1 MARSLK
7 DLATHNPIPVSDR
20 VSGFSYAIRNIV
32 GEAKKVEAA
41 GRTVRYL
48 NIGDPV
54 AFGFQTPA
62 HLQEALKRAI
72 ADGHNGYGPS
82 AGILAGREAVA
93 EEQARHGWRVSP
105 DRVLLTSGASEGIDL
120 ALNALVNPSE
130 EVLVPSPTYPLYTA
144 VLAKIGARPVYYPTT
159 PEHGWQPDLDA
170 LPRLITPATR
180 AMVVIH
186 PNNPTGA
193 VYSVETQRALLDLAT
208 RHRLV
213 VLSDEVYADLVF
225 SGPVPPLATID
236 PEAAVIAFGSLSK
249 GYLAP
254 GWRAGWLSV
263 GATKRLDNVLAA
275 IKKLA
280 DGRLCSPV
288 PMQHAMVAALRG
300 DRTHQQQFRAALQ
313 ERAALTAER
322 LGNIRGV
329 SYVPASAAFYAMPRV
344 SLPRGTTDEQ
354 FVLELLRN
362 TGILFVHGSGFGT
375 RPQDGFLRIVFLA
388 QPSEL
393 RVIYDEF
400 KRFTEGFLAR

>member
-1 MARSLK
+1 
-7 DLATHNPIPVSDR
+7 
-20 VSGFSYAIRNIV
+20 
-32 GEAKKVEAA
+32 
-41 GRTVRYL
+41 
-48 NIGDPV
+48 
-54 AFGFQTPA
+54 
-62 HLQEALKRAI
+62 
-72 ADGHNGYGPS
+72 
-82 AGILAGREAVA
+82 
-93 EEQARHGWRVSP
+93 
-105 DRVLLTSGASEGIDL
+105 
-120 ALNALVNPSE
+120 
-130 EVLVPSPTYPLYTA
+130 
-144 VLAKIGARPVYYPTT
+144 
-159 PEHGWQPDLDA
+159 
-170 LPRLITPATR
+170 
-180 AMVVIH
+180 
-186 PNNPTGA
+186 
-193 VYSVETQRALLDLAT
+193 
-208 RHRLV
+208 LV

-225 SGPVPPLATID
+225 SGPVPPLATTD

-329 SYVPASAAFYAMPRV
+329 SYVPGSAAFYAMPRV

-400 KRFTEGFLAR
+400 RRFTEGFLAR